1 MALKRWQLIA
11 GIVCLVGATAAS
23 ALSLGRVRGAP
34 LIGRSLDLT
43 VLATL
48 EAQEATP
55 EPNCF
60 VVEVFYGDSRVSP
73 NSISVSP
80 ERVAGGELRL
90 RVRSSV
96 VVDEPVVT
104 LYVRTSCGMSLSRR
118 FVLLADAANDTEQS
132 STAPTLVLPP
142 FASARISPSPSGPSA
157 SVSSSAVG
165 NSSAAEQRAASR
177 QAARLER
184 QRARQERADLPP
196 AAPAQRPSIVR
207 KAEKVKENA
216 SRLQVDLLDLTS
228 ANLNLRGSLEMGS
241 VPATDENVRRQAQA
255 LWRTLNAS
263 PEETMRDAQR
273 LQEIDA
279 QLRTTV
285 GKSQQQVKDIAS
297 LTSELEK
304 AKSERYVNPLTI
316 FLGLL
321 SLTALGL
328 CLWLWRRNAGS
339 SQPWW
344 GSKLGKAAP
353 KDEEH
358 LWGHLV
364 DSEMAGLKA
373 DQSRAPSASAS
384 GLSTPMPLND
394 MKRPG
399 FQLSKPPQENLRFS
413 DKPGSLPGVKSVA
426 YPSSASVKT
435 QGFDSL
441 ASSSR
446 SSNTGKVGSAPLYSA
461 PGQEVAKQTEFK
473 KSFPPSDFAGS
484 VYSGRVVAAEEL
496 FDIQEQADFFMSLDQ
511 PDQAIEVLKNHITD
525 NVETSALAYMDL
537 FDIYHRT
544 GREADYSE
552 LREEFNRVFNA
563 QVPVFA
569 QYGGLSAGLEGFP
582 QVLGGIQDVWS
593 RPFDALSLIE
603 DSIFRKPDEDQ
614 PPLDMYAYRELM
626 LLYSLAKELAQSPSG
641 MSMLPTSKKIPL
653 QDADDSSEMID
664 VGLDGGVG
672 FSSQKPELVKGDPT
686 VSIPAGQFEKTGLE
700 LDLDDNSLDF
710 DLSDMSQLKDDITF
724 PGRKKKP

>member
-1 MALKRWQLIA
+1 MALKRWQFIA
-11 GIVCLVGATAAS
+11 GIVCLVGATAVS

-48 EAQEATP
+48 DVQEATP
-55 EPNCF
+55 EANCF
-60 VVEVFYGDSRVSP
+60 AVEVFYGDSRVSP

-80 ERVAGGELRL
+80 ERLAGGELRL

-104 LYVRTSCGMSLSRR
+104 LYVRTSCGTSLSRR
-118 FVLLADAANDTEQS
+118 FVLLADAVNDTEQS
-132 STAPTLVLPP
+132 SAAPTLVLPP
-142 FASARISPSPSGPSA
+142 FASARISLAPSGQSA
-157 SVSSSAVG
+157 GGSTS
-165 NSSAAEQRAASR
+165 NLNAAEQRAASR

-184 QRARQERADLPP
+184 QRAARERADLPP
-196 AAPAQRPSIVR
+196 VASAQRPSVMR
-207 KAEKVKENA
+207 NAEKAKDNA

-228 ANLNLRGSLEMGS
+228 TNLNLRGSLELGS
-241 VPATDENVRRQAQA
+241 APATDENVRRQAQA

-263 PEETMRDAQR
+263 PEETMLDVQR
-273 LQEIDA
+273 LQEIDT
-279 QLRTTV
+279 QLRATI
-285 GKSQQQVKDIAS
+285 GKSQQQSKDIAS
-297 LTSELEK
+297 LTTELEI
-304 AKSERYVNPLTI
+304 AKRERYLNPLTI

-321 SLTALGL
+321 SLAALGL
-328 CLWLWRRNAGS
+328 CLWLWRHNIGS

-344 GSKLGKAAP
+344 GSKSVKTGP

-358 LWGHLV
+358 LWDHLA
-364 DSEMAGLKA
+364 DSEMAGLKEDKLKA
-373 DQSRAPSASAS
+373 STLLPSGVSIPA
-384 GLSTPMPLND
+384 PLND
-394 MKRPG
+394 MKRSG
-399 FQLSKPPQENLRFS
+399 FQVSKPPQENLRFS

-426 YPSSASVKT
+426 YPSGASKT
-435 QGFDSL
+435 KAQESDAL
-441 ASSSR
+441 ASTFS
-446 SSNTGKVGSAPLYSA
+446 GGSMGGAGITTPTSYSTQV
-461 PGQEVAKQTEFK
+461 PKQADFK
-473 KSFPPSDFAGS
+473 RSFPPSDFAAS
-484 VYSGRVVAAEEL
+484 AYSGRVVAAEEL

-582 QVLGGIQDVWS
+582 HVLASIQDAWG
-593 RPFDALSLIE
+593 RPFDALSFIE

-614 PPLDMYAYRELM
+614 PPLDMNAYRELM

-641 MSMLPTSKKIPL
+641 MSMLPTSRQIPL
-653 QDADDSSEMID
+653 QDVGDSSQMMD
-664 VGLDGGVG
+664 VELDDNVG
-672 FSSQKPELVKGDPT
+672 FSSPKPELIKGDPT
-686 VSIPAGQFEKTGLE
+686 VSIPAGQFEKSGLK
-700 LDLDDNSLDF
+700 LDDNSLDF
-710 DLSDMSQLKDDITF
+710 DLNNMNQLKDGITF
-724 PGRKKKP
+724 PGLKKKV